1 MGRYK
6 KLFSNTLILGLGTFA
21 SKFLVFFMMPL
32 YTACLSPEQYSVAD
46 LISQTANLLIP
57 FACAGIA
64 DGVFRFAMEE
74 TADKKRVFSSGLF
87 VLLAMS
93 LIFLCLSPLL
103 GLYRILDSYVWLVVL
118 YVLAANFHSVV
129 AQYIRA
135 RGNMTLFSF
144 GGIVGTALTIAFN
157 LVFLLGFDMGITG
170 YVLSVILGD
179 VLVTA
184 LLLLLS
190 GVWRDIDFRLVQR
203 TKMREMLRY
212 SVPMIPTTIF
222 WWVTSVSDRFLV
234 IAMQGSE
241 VNGLY
246 AAAYKAPTLL
256 TLFCTVFIEAWQ
268 FSAVSERN
276 EGERSTFFT
285 RVFAGY
291 QGLIFMAASALTLL
305 SIPVT
310 RILLAD
316 SYFASWQYI
325 PPLALAMAYSALV
338 TFMGSVYMVRKK
350 SVYSFLTAAVGA
362 VVNVVFNLLL
372 IPKYSAMGAAVATF
386 ISYFVVLV
394 IRGAHTVKLVRF
406 RLGLPRLVFNTTA
419 LLGQSVLMLS
429 DLRLRFLWS
438 SLIFVAIL
446 AVNGQV
452 VFGAV
457 LEAVRNLKKKMQKKR
472 KKF

>member
-6 KLFSNTLILGLGTFA
+6 KLFSNTLILALGTFG

-64 DGVFRFAMEE
+64 EGIFRFAMEE
-74 TADKKRVFSSGLF
+74 LEDKKKVFSSGLF
-87 VLLAMS
+87 VLLVMS

-103 GLYRILDSYVWLVVL
+103 GLYRMLDSYVWLVVL
-118 YVLAANFHSVV
+118 YVLAANLHSVV

-135 RGNMTLFSF
+135 KGNMTLFSL
-144 GGIVGTALTIAFN
+144 GGIVGTALTITFN
-157 LVFLLGFDMGITG
+157 LVFLLGVGMGVMG

-179 VLVTA
+179 VLVTVF
-184 LLLLLS
+184 LLLLS
-190 GVWRDIDFRLVQR
+190 GVWRDVDLRSVQGA
-203 TKMREMLRY
+203 KIREMLKY

-222 WWVTSVSDRFLV
+222 WWVTSVSDRFLL
-234 IAMQGSE
+234 IEMQGSE
-241 VNGLY
+241 INGLY

-268 FSAVSERN
+268 FSAVLEKD

-285 RVFAGY
+285 RVFAGF

-350 SVYSFLTAAVGA
+350 SVYSFLTAAIGA
-362 VVNVVFNLLL
+362 AVNIIFNLLL
-372 IPKYSAMGAAVATF
+372 IPKYSAMGAAIATF
-386 ISYFVVLV
+386 ISYFVVLL
-394 IRGAHTVKLVRF
+394 IRGAHTVKLVKF
-406 RLGLPRLVFNTTA
+406 RLGIPRLVFNTVA
-419 LLGQSVLMLS
+419 LLGQSLLMLS
-429 DLRLRFLWS
+429 ELRLRFLWS
-438 SLIFVAIL
+438 ALIFAAIL

-452 VFGAV
+452 ILGAV
-457 LEAVRNLKKKMQKKR
+457 MEAVRNLKKKTQKS
-472 KKF
+472 